1 MSSHQQER
9 SYSLHGTT
17 LQVSCSAAMSAC
29 LDARFR
35 LLTTEERCAET
46 IFFDFR
52 AAADPSEHSVER
64 PQGEGRPFY
73 ELPRGEAS
81 YFDETDAVYLG
92 FRDGVRALYEPRRN
106 RVSVSSVESEP
117 RNLFVA
123 SHLVMTILLVEV
135 FKRRDWYGLHAA
147 GFSENGRAILIPGT
161 SGTGKS
167 TLSVALLRAQF
178 DYLSDDMVFLGR
190 RPDGLA
196 VRGFAEDVDVSEQTI
211 RFFPE
216 LDFLLRSPRPDGLPK
231 RQVRVEQVYGT
242 TVVSESRPLAI
253 VLPRISGKPSS
264 AMKRIGSDEALLEI
278 VPNVLLTQTH
288 ACQAHLGV
296 LADLVKQ
303 APCYRLDTGQDF
315 DRIPALFRE
324 LLSSDREKVCA

>member
-9 SYSLHGTT
+9 SYSLLGTT
-17 LQVSCSAAMSAC
+17 LQVSCSAAMAAC

-35 LLTTEERCAET
+35 LLPTEERCQET
-46 IFFDFR
+46 IFFDIR
-52 AAADPSEHSVER
+52 AAANPGEHSVER
-64 PQGEGRPFY
+64 PRGEGRPFY
-73 ELPRGEAS
+73 ELPRGEAC
-81 YFDETDAVYLG
+81 YFEETDGVYLG
-92 FRDGVRALYEPRRN
+92 FRDGVRALYEPGRN
-106 RVSVSSVESEP
+106 RVSISSVESEP

-123 SHLVMTILLVEV
+123 SHLMMTILLVEV

-161 SGTGKS
+161 SGSGKS

-178 DYLSDDMVFLGR
+178 DYLGDDMVFLGR

-231 RQVRVEQVYGT
+231 RQVRVEEVYGT
-242 TVVSESRPLAI
+242 RVVAESRPRAI
-253 VLPRISGKPSS
+253 VLPRISGKPDSGITQ
-264 AMKRIGSDEALLEI
+264 IGSDEALLEI
-278 VPNVLLTQTH
+278 VPNVLLTQTR
-288 ACQAHLGV
+288 ACQSHLGV

-303 APCYRLDTGQDF
+303 APCYRLDAGLDF

-324 LLSSDREKVCA
+324 LLSSNREEVCA